1 MAKDTLYI
9 VSGCKFSGR
18 PLIYLMATPDSERAE
33 NFARSW
39 LADMVRGRSEV
50 TVDKWSA
57 GEDFPTMHLSFYLAQ
72 DGRVEVQSTLALAL

>member
-1 MAKDTLYI
+1 MAKDILYI
-9 VSGCKFSGR
+9 VSGCKFAGR
-18 PLIYLMATPDSERAE
+18 PLLYLLATPSADRAE
-33 NFARSW
+33 KFARSW

-57 GEDFPTMHLSFYLAQ
+57 GDDCPTMHLSYYLTL

>member
-1 MAKDTLYI
+1 MVNDTLYI

-39 LADMVRGRSEV
+39 LADKSPGNSEV

-57 GEDFPTMHLSFYLAQ
+57 GDDCPTMHLSYYLTLN
-72 DGRVEVQSTLALAL
+72 GRVETQTTLALAL